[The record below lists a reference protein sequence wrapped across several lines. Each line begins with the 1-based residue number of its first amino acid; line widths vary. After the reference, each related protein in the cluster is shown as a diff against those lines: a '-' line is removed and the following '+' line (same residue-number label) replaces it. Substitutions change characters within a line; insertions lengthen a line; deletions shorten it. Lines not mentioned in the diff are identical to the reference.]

1 MIFCLFM
8 EYAKHVCVFI
18 DIDQLKG
25 KPMQNLVEN
34 ILGGSRDLN
43 EHFTNCYDYSTH
55 LRVMQ

>member
-1 MIFCLFM
+1 M
-8 EYAKHVCVFI
+8 EYAKNVCVFI

-43 EHFTNCYDYSTH
+43 EHFTNCYDDRAH